1 MNCWRL
7 AAIAAI
13 CLTARARAEIA
24 MSGDFKATKA
34 CDAVQS
40 IRKGTNPGDIKLA
53 PGHAYPL
60 LAKNR
65 PDATHYRVAVE
76 GASPRERWV
85 EIGCGEVAGVSAPAA
100 AGGAA
105 ASAAV
110 AGDATHVL
118 ALGWEPAFCEEHGD
132 KAECQRETQQSFDA
146 THFILHGLWPQPIG
160 NFYCGVDRSLQ
171 MADRHSHWFELP
183 EPDLSAA
190 TRERL
195 TAVMPGVFSG
205 LERHEWIK
213 HGTCFH
219 TDANAYFN
227 RAAQLVE
234 AVNAS
239 AAQALF
245 EKRIGQRVSADE
257 IRAAFD
263 QTFGAGAGERVEVH
277 CQGDGDEREISEIV
291 VSLAGD
297 VNGSAPLADLIRAAP
312 AVDAKCPS
320 GIVAEAER

>member
-1 MNCWRL
+1 MKSWCL
-7 AAIAAI
+7 VAAATLS
-13 CLTARARAEIA
+13 LTAPVRADIA
-24 MSGDFKATKA
+24 MSGDFKAAKA
-34 CDAVQS
+34 CDALQS
-40 IRKGTNPGDIKLA
+40 IRKGTNPGDVKLT
-53 PGHAYPL
+53 PGQAYPL

-76 GASPRERWV
+76 GANPRERWV
-85 EIGCGEVAGVSAPAA
+85 EIGCGSVAGEPAPAPAA
-100 AGGAA
+100 APGG
-105 ASAAV
+105 
-110 AGDATHVL
+110 GKATHVL

-132 KAECQRETQQSFDA
+132 KAECQRETQQTFDA

-171 MADRHSHWFELP
+171 MADRHSHWWELP
-183 EPDLSAA
+183 EPELSAP
-190 TRERL
+190 TRVRL
-195 TAVMPGVFSG
+195 TAVMPGVLSG

-219 TDANAYFN
+219 SDANAYFN
-227 RAAQLVE
+227 RAAQLAE

-245 EKRIGQRVSADE
+245 EKRIGQRVSAEE

-263 QTFGAGAGERVEVH
+263 KTFGAGAGDRVEVH

-297 VNGSAPLADLIRAAP
+297 VSGSAPLADLIRAAP
-312 AVDAKCPS
+312 AVDAKCP
-320 GIVAEAER
+320 GGNVAEAER